1 MTRDILLFGAI
12 RPISLDAINGNGDMV
27 KTLNEKYADRT
38 NIRIKFDV
46 LPTDELGSVL
56 LVFLYGEDWENDNVK
71 QGYVSSLQAYAITG
85 DYNDNDDNP
94 LPYPFVGDL
103 KLYKKLLTT
112 SFFGNMW
119 KKNSDALGGDSFV
132 MEDIWY
138 TINGM
143 YVMVKFDV

>member
-1 MTRDILLFGAI
+1 MVQEICIRVFTKMTKNSIQ
-12 RPISLDAINGNGDMV
+12 
-27 KTLNEKYADRT
+27 

-119 KKNSDALGGDSFV
+119 KKNSDALGGIHSSWRIFGTLPTEC
-132 MEDIWY
+132 M
-138 TINGM
+138 
-143 YVMVKFDV
+143 

>member
-1 MTRDILLFGAI
+1 MTRDILLYGGLC
-12 RPISLDAINGNGDMV
+12 PINFDAINGNGDMV
-27 KTLNEKYADRT
+27 KTLNEKYASKT
-38 NIRIKFDV
+38 NIIVRFDV
-46 LPTDELGSVL
+46 LPTDELGAVL
-56 LVFLYGEDWENDNVK
+56 LVFLYGEKWENDNVK
-71 QGYVSSLQAYAITG
+71 QEYVSSLQAYSITG
-85 DYNDNDDNP
+85 DNDYDNP

-138 TINGM
+138 TTNGM

>member
-1 MTRDILLFGAI
+1 MTRDILLYGGLC
-12 RPISLDAINGNGDMV
+12 PINFDAINGNGDMV
-27 KTLNEKYADRT
+27 KTLNEKYASKT
-38 NIRIKFDV
+38 NIIVRFDV
-46 LPTDELGSVL
+46 LPTDELGAVL

-71 QGYVSSLQAYAITG
+71 PGYVSSLQAYSITG
-85 DYNDNDDNP
+85 DNDYDTL

-138 TINGM
+138 TTNGM